1 MSRVV
6 VDISPATVTMP
17 FASVNKSVS
26 SSCPIVPAT
35 TIASVV
41 TVPSKKASLN
51 STELEPKSI
60 SLSVE
65 GMIPPLVK
73 VTWLSPPAAI
83 VITSEPEN
91 VIDVFV
97 SASPKIESNP
107 RLPTFDILASLKS
120 NAPPTVSVPDMSTLP
135 FISTVVAAIC
145 ISVSATKSNCPSV
158 DELIYIAVSRNCN
171 FSVEATNMSSLNC

>member
-1 MSRVV
+1 MAVTLVPPMSRVV

-17 FASVNKSVS
+17 FANVNKSVS

-65 GMIPPLVK
+65 GIIPPLVK
-73 VTWLSPPAAI
+73 VTWLSPPAVI

-97 SASPKIESNP
+97 SASPNIESNP

-120 NAPPTVSVPDMSTLP
+120 NAPPTVSVPDISTLP

-145 ISVSATKSNCPSV
+145 ISVSATNLTV
-158 DELIYIAVSRNCN
+158 HLL
-171 FSVEATNMSSLNC
+171 MS